1 MELLPLAIGIGLV
14 LSIVFT
20 EAFGLAAGGMVV
32 PGYVALFLTR
42 PLSLALTLA
51 VAFATYLLVR
61 AASSFTIIYGKR
73 RTALMVLVGF
83 VLGIAANALAA
94 DALVSGEPAA
104 NVIGFIIP
112 GLIAIWLDR
121 QGIVETLCSLAT
133 VSVVVRLVLILIVGE
148 ALLTP

>member
-14 LSIVFT
+14 LSVVFT
-20 EAFGLAAGGMVV
+20 EAFGLAAGGLVV
-32 PGYVALFLTR
+32 PGYLALFVTR
-42 PLSLALTLA
+42 PMSQALTLA

-83 VLGIAANALAA
+83 VLGIAANALAS
-94 DALVSGEPAA
+94 DALVPGEPAA

-133 VSVVVRLVLILIVGE
+133 VSVVVRLVLILVVGE